1 VKETYYYFDL
11 DMKTATVGKADAD
24 RGSRSIITE
33 IRQVWLNEY
42 TGHDE
47 NSNWNVMVQMRTRK
61 TKNQIA

>member
-1 VKETYYYFDL
+1 VKETYYYSDL

-33 IRQVWLNEY
+33 IRQVWLKEY

-47 NSNWNVMVQMRTRK
+47 NSNWNAMV
-61 TKNQIA
+61 